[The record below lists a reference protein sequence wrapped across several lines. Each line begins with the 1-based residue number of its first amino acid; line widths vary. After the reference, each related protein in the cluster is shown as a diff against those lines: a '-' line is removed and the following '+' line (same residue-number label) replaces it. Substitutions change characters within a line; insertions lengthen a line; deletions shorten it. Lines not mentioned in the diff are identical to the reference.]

1 MAIRRSAN
9 PPLASAVVDRKGK
22 VAGAGARRRQFILDR
37 VGLGILQLHLW
48 SMSRSLR
55 SERAT
60 QSVLR
65 SFSIPSLNRAIS
77 GSALDAVAWAW
88 ANVLLSIPSNLRR

>member
-1 MAIRRSAN
+1 
-9 PPLASAVVDRKGK
+9 
-22 VAGAGARRRQFILDR
+22 
-37 VGLGILQLHLW
+37 LHLW